1 MGNKVGLPGSAP
13 EKKVRLEESGGGI
26 FTEWRWEGWE
36 RWVSED
42 DEERKSVFVYV
53 CIYVCV
59 CLEEEE
65 EGCLEMCIVGYLAS
79 QGPTG
84 PLACGYLHMVQ

>member
-1 MGNKVGLPGSAP
+1 MGLPGSAP

-36 RWVSED
+36 RWLSED
-42 DEERKSVFVYV
+42 DEERKSV
-53 CIYVCV
+53 CV
-59 CLEEEE
+59 EERG
-65 EGCLEMCIVGYLAS
+65 GCSEMCIAGYLAS

-84 PLACGYLHMVQ
+84 PLACGYLHMVH